1 MRMKNKMNHKTED
14 CKKTFI
20 EKLEGMEKSLN
31 RIAKALEL
39 IAQKR

>member
-1 MRMKNKMNHKTED
+1 MKTKTED
-14 CKKTFI
+14 YKKTFI

-31 RIAKALEL
+31 RIAKALEI

>member
-1 MRMKNKMNHKTED
+1 MNPKMKPKTED
-14 CKKTFI
+14 YKKTFI
-20 EKLEGMEKSLN
+20 EKLEGIEHSLN